1 MVSKVKETISQICC
15 GKIPKGYKKTKVGIV
30 PSEWSETRFKN
41 MFSRISR
48 KNTEGNDNVLTISAQ
63 YGLISQR
70 SFFNKDI
77 ASDDKSNYFLLYKG
91 EFAYNKSYS
100 NGYPF
105 GALKRLDMYDKGIV
119 SPLYICFSATEDNKC
134 PEFYVHYFDGGKMDR
149 EIKAFAQ
156 EGARNHGLLNISVD
170 DFFNSYL
177 LMPSIAEQNKIAEI
191 LSTQDKLIELNQRKI
206 EELKKLKK
214 YYLRKMFPRKDSNV
228 PEIRFK
234 GFTEPWE
241 KRELEEYIIDYNEVT
256 TKNNQYPALTSS
268 RKGIFLQTEYFSGKQ
283 IASADN
289 TGYNIV
295 PYGYFTYRHMS
306 DDEIFYFNINDIV
319 ENGIVSTLYPV
330 FTTTKDL
337 DSRYLQYQL
346 NYGSEFSKYAIL
358 QKQGGSRTYM
368 YLSKL
373 KKLKLT
379 MPASI
384 DEQKQISKYF
394 TTLDCL
400 ITLHQHRC
408 EEQKKQKKSLMQ
420 LLLTG
425 IVRVK
430 I

>member
-1 MVSKVKETISQICC
+1 MTPQLKQRIKQIRRAEV
-15 GKIPKGYKKTKVGIV
+15 PKGYKNTKVGIV
-30 PSEWSETRFKN
+30 PKKWQIKRLSEISNEISEQAGVSKYETLSISAGIGFVNQAQKFGKELSGKQYEKYIVLHKGDFSYNKGNSKKYPQGCIYRLKDREVAAVPNVFENFRF
-41 MFSRISR
+41 
-48 KNTEGNDNVLTISAQ
+48 NDGDGGYYEQLFANGFLNKQLSKKINHGVRDDGLLNLTSDDFYKCLLPFPPISAQ
-63 YGLISQR
+63 TR
-70 SFFNKDI
+70 
-77 ASDDKSNYFLLYKG
+77 
-91 EFAYNKSYS
+91 
-100 NGYPF
+100 
-105 GALKRLDMYDKGIV
+105 
-119 SPLYICFSATEDNKC
+119 
-134 PEFYVHYFDGGKMDR
+134 
-149 EIKAFAQ
+149 
-156 EGARNHGLLNISVD
+156 
-170 DFFNSYL
+170 
-177 LMPSIAEQNKIAEI
+177 IAEI

-241 KRELEEYIIDYNEVT
+241 QRELEEYIIDYNEVT

-430 I
+430 T